1 MPYERKKEL
10 KEIFLGTKET
20 SSNSENPQYPYG
32 DYFVRFGG
40 EDLDAFTD
48 RIYDAVREIARED
61 AGETIL
67 IVTHGMA
74 MRRFLKAVS
83 YQQDGTGFIGNCGI
97 VQFQYEED
105 TFEVRK
111 IINPAGTAQNINIL
125 GKFRITYRNKIRNKR
140 NRKYHARSVRS
151 LAGHFRF

>member
-1 MPYERKKEL
+1 MNAISGEKCDTAWLVSDMPYERKKEL

-32 DYFVRFGG
+32 
-40 EDLDAFTD
+40 D

-125 GKFRITYRNKIRNKR
+125 GKFCGKR
-140 NRKYHARSVRS
+140 EVGPHYVSK
-151 LAGHFRF
+151 

>member
-1 MPYERKKEL
+1 MNAISGEKCDTAWLVSDMPYERKKEL

-48 RIYDAVREIARED
+48 RIYD

-125 GKFRITYRNKIRNKR
+125 GKFCGKR
-140 NRKYHARSVRS
+140 EVDPHYVSK
-151 LAGHFRF
+151 